1 MLTGILRAVA
11 MTVVLGF
18 AVRTTGADEKVAFPQ
33 RVPPMFGTAINGQPT
48 ADSDASEWVVTVT
61 VPRARWKVVGEV
73 IPKEKWPELSVSVE
87 KATLTLKM
95 GGPSQLSESQFLN
108 LEGNEISRKEVT
120 ERLKKETPV
129 LIAVDGRVPE
139 PYYLELLRP
148 ETIVVVLSPREG
160 TPRADLL
167 PAAKP

>member
-1 MLTGILRAVA
+1 MLTRVLSAVA
-11 MTVVLGF
+11 MTLALGF
-18 AVRTTGADEKVAFPQ
+18 VIRTTGADEKVAFPQ
-33 RVPPMFGTAINGQPT
+33 RVPPVIGTAINGQSA
-48 ADSDASEWVVTVT
+48 ADSDASEWAVTLT

-73 IPKEKWPELSVSVE
+73 IPKEKWPELDVSVD

-120 ERLKKETPV
+120 ERLKNETSV
-129 LIAVDGRVPE
+129 LIAVDGRMPE

-148 ETIVVVLSPREG
+148 ETIVIVLGPREG

-167 PAAKP
+167 PAVKP